1 MLFDSARPRTAFAR
15 LSGTA
20 VLVASLLAGCAK
32 SPPTLIDTL
41 DEPQMGREE
50 LRARLYQYVR
60 RFTSEIEIAVFEIG
74 YGSDDLEMG
83 RRSLHW
89 ATSVVPAA
97 QSAAFQ
103 ADPAAG
109 LVDSW
114 ALAAQQRDFFETG
127 LGKDVFGEWQH
138 IPIATAHVQLEEIQ
152 TIARALSPTEFDRMN
167 GNVEEW
173 VTENPIDNLLFSRQS
188 TAPLT
193 AAALGPAS
201 SSALSAV
208 GSMSDEL
215 RDLSARLSVYNEI
228 MPKTARWQ
236 AALLLVA
243 KAAGGVSFIET
254 MRDIES
260 YAGGME
266 DIVIFLDTLKV
277 LLDSIPQLV
286 SSEREAVMTDITR
299 ERIAVMNEMSE
310 LLAVT
315 LAAINQERTAV
326 MDGVTQER
334 IAALQELDA
343 IAARLTEMAL
353 DQAEVRIENAIDHLI
368 WRLVQVLAVVAVL
381 VAVAGFF
388 VLRYLTARR
397 TSTSV

>member
-1 MLFDSARPRTAFAR
+1 MLFDSARARPAFVR
-15 LSGTA
+15 LSSTA

-60 RFTSEIEIAVFEIG
+60 RFTSEIEIAVHDIG
-74 YGSDDLEMG
+74 YGSDDLDMG
-83 RRSLHW
+83 RRALRW

-109 LVDSW
+109 MIDSW

-152 TIARALSPTEFDRMN
+152 AIARALSPTDFDRMN

-173 VTENPIDNLLFSRQS
+173 VAENPIDNLLFNRQS

-208 GSMSDEL
+208 GSMSDEV
-215 RDLSARLSVYNEI
+215 RDLSARISVYNEI
-228 MPKTARWQ
+228 APKTARWQ
-236 AALLLVA
+236 AALLLLSQE
-243 KAAGGVSFIET
+243 AGGVSFIE
-254 MRDIES
+254 MLRDIER
-260 YAGGME
+260 YASGME

-299 ERIAVMNEMSE
+299 ERVAVMNEISE
-310 LLAVT
+310 MLTVT
-315 LAAINQERTAV
+315 LAAIDQERLAV

-334 IAALQELDA
+334 MAALQELDA

-388 VLRYLTARR
+388 VLRYLAGRR
-397 TSTSV
+397 MPTSV

>member
-1 MLFDSARPRTAFAR
+1 MIPDSARPSATFLR
-15 LSGTA
+15 LWGTA
-20 VLVASLLAGCAK
+20 VLAATLLAGCAK
-32 SPPTLIDTL
+32 SPPTLIDML

-60 RFTSEIEIAVFEIG
+60 RFASEIEIAVGEIG
-74 YGSDDLEMG
+74 YGSDDLDMG
-83 RRSLHW
+83 RRALRW

-152 TIARALSPTEFDRMN
+152 TIARTLSPTEFDRMK

-173 VTENPIDNLLFSRQS
+173 VAKNPIDNLLFNRQS

-208 GSMSDEL
+208 GSMSDEV
-215 RDLSARLSVYNEI
+215 RDLSARISVYNEI
-228 MPKTARWQ
+228 APRTARWQ
-236 AALLLVA
+236 AALLLLA
-243 KAAGGVSFIET
+243 DEAGGVSFTGMLRNIET
-254 MRDIES
+254 
-260 YAGGME
+260 YASGME
-266 DIVIFLDTLKV
+266 DIVVFLDTLQV

-286 SSEREAVMTDITR
+286 SSEREAVMRDITR
-299 ERIAVMNEMSE
+299 ERIAVMNEIDG
-310 LLAVT
+310 LLAAT
-315 LAAINQERTAV
+315 LAAIDQERIAV
-326 MDGVTQER
+326 MDGITQQR
-334 IAALQELDA
+334 IAAFQDLDA

-353 DQAEVRIENAIDHLI
+353 DQAEVRIEDAIDHLI
-368 WRLVQVLAVVAVL
+368 WRVVQVLAVVVVL
-381 VAVAGFF
+381 LVVAGFF
-388 VLRYLTARR
+388 VLRYLAGRR
-397 TSTSV
+397 TSAPV

>member
-266 DIVIFLDTLKV
+266 DIVIFLDTLQV

>member
-114 ALAAQQRDFFETG
+114 ALAAQQRDFFEIG
-127 LGKDVFGEWQH
+127 LGKDVFGEWRH

-173 VTENPIDNLLFSRQS
+173 VAENPIDNLLFSRQS

-266 DIVIFLDTLKV
+266 DIVIFLDTLQV